1 MILEVVIHPTPSS
14 IIDMNESHGGTNMP
28 VRPTIQRI
36 MPVSLM
42 IMLILAGC
50 NLGATPAPTQD
61 VNAAITSIAG
71 TTVAQLALQFTQTA
85 LANPSPTV
93 QPTNTLEPSPTT
105 GIVTV
110 EGASPTVGTPP
121 TISFNSTPLPGFTA
135 LPSPTQ
141 AGATAALGDECS
153 NSAFEGD
160 VTIPDGTVLKP
171 GQDIVKQWALKN
183 TGNCT
188 WDEGFSLVFIGGD
201 RAIDPYDFIFKKPE
215 DFVSPGE
222 SINVGVKLTA
232 PLAPGDYQG
241 HWRMRNDRG
250 YFFGTILSVYFTVKK

>member
-160 VTIPDGTVLKP
+160 VTIPDGAVLNP